1 MHRTLGWL
9 VVALLLLS
17 PPLAAQTQLD
27 LNARAGAEFAAADA
41 ELNGVYQQI
50 RKRYRDEPQFLTK
63 LRDAQ
68 RAWIAFRD
76 AELEAIYPPPASGSM
91 QQAYG
96 SMLPMCLAEQ
106 KARLTRER
114 TAQLRR
120 WLEGGA
126 EGDACAGSAR

>member
-1 MHRTLGWL
+1 MMPTRAWL
-9 VVALLLLS
+9 LAAGLLLLT
-17 PPLAAQTQLD
+17 PLAAQTQFD
-27 LNARAGAEFAAADA
+27 LNERAGAQLAEADS
-41 ELNGVYQQI
+41 ELNQVYQQI
-50 RKRYRDEPQFLTK
+50 RNRYRGEQQFLNK

-76 AELEAIYPPPASGSM
+76 AEIEAIYPPPASGSM

-120 WLEGGA
+120 WLDGA
-126 EGDACAGSAR
+126 EEGDPCAGSAR

>member
-1 MHRTLGWL
+1 MMPTRAWL
-9 VVALLLLS
+9 LAAGLLILS
-17 PPLAAQTQLD
+17 PLAAQTQLD
-27 LNARAGAEFAAADA
+27 LNAQAGAEFAAADA
-41 ELNGVYQQI
+41 ELNRVYQQI
-50 RKRYRDEPQFLTK
+50 RSRYRGEQQFLNK

-96 SMLPMCLAEQ
+96 SILPMCLAEQ

-120 WLEGGA
+120 WLDGVE
-126 EGDACAGSAR
+126 EGDPCAGSVR